1 MMDVETVS
9 DFVCDI
15 VHQEGSE
22 LVVVRSQ
29 QDESIAG
36 CTCSQSRPTLR
47 RTQKDMTST
56 YFIYIHLIHVDLP
69 ILRLDD
75 KFCSE

>member
-1 MMDVETVS
+1 MMMDAETVS

-29 QDESIAG
+29 QDESTL
-36 CTCSQSRPTLR
+36 TCYPVARPR
-47 RTQKDMTST
+47 KNSES
-56 YFIYIHLIHVDLP
+56 
-69 ILRLDD
+69 ILN
-75 KFCSE
+75 S

>member
-29 QDESIAG
+29 QDESTLT
-36 CTCSQSRPTLR
+36 CTCYPMARPR
-47 RTQKDMTST
+47 KNSES
-56 YFIYIHLIHVDLP
+56 
-69 ILRLDD
+69 ILN
-75 KFCSE
+75 S

>member
-29 QDESIAG
+29 QGESTLT
-36 CTCSQSRPTLR
+36 CTCYPWPDLG
-47 RTQKDMTST
+47 RTRSP
-56 YFIYIHLIHVDLP
+56 F
-69 ILRLDD
+69 
-75 KFCSE
+75 